1 MKTCSCGNLIDD
13 QSSRCAHCAAL
24 QLLGLEPEAAENEIR
39 NAYRLLV
46 KVWSPDR
53 FEGDDALKESAA
65 AKLKEINSAYEFLTS
80 TSTERGPWR
89 PPENMAPVATSQ
101 AQTKP
106 PVAEKAA
113 STVELTPIGFLNTK
127 PSFRLWPAFRIIFIA
142 VLIVVVIVVVK
153 DAGIALNAPYSSG
166 PMSVNDL
173 ASGRVN
179 PLRGIAGAEQRFL
192 DAIEEDLH
200 RLDPRRPAPA
210 VIPQSEQPA
219 HQSAESRQPV
229 KSLPHPAQS
238 ASHLLKPY
246 VTVGSTRDEVITQQ
260 GPPTASSE
268 DRLVYGKSELFLK
281 DNEVIGWRIDPVSS
295 PIRVKLWPSTSVNP
309 DMEYFSVGSSKDM
322 VLVVQGTPTAFTE
335 DKFEYGA
342 SVVYFRNNRVVSW
355 RSDPASLPLRAR

>member
-46 KVWSPDR
+46 KVWSPNR

-166 PMSVNDL
+166 PMTEAATPSLTSRVIRIRLSVTAAYPGAAPSPGSRR
-173 ASGRVN
+173 ASVPRQSPRPSSRCGAGR
-179 PLRGIAGAEQRFL
+179 RCSQR
-192 DAIEEDLH
+192 
-200 RLDPRRPAPA
+200 PR
-210 VIPQSEQPA
+210 S
-219 HQSAESRQPV
+219 
-229 KSLPHPAQS
+229 
-238 ASHLLKPY
+238 
-246 VTVGSTRDEVITQQ
+246 
-260 GPPTASSE
+260 
-268 DRLVYGKSELFLK
+268 
-281 DNEVIGWRIDPVSS
+281 
-295 PIRVKLWPSTSVNP
+295 
-309 DMEYFSVGSSKDM
+309 GSSCPPPHSAAAGKAAA
-322 VLVVQGTPTAFTE
+322 P
-335 DKFEYGA
+335 
-342 SVVYFRNNRVVSW
+342 
-355 RSDPASLPLRAR
+355 